1 MQAVIFNGSMETG
14 AHSVGNVITEY
25 IKSDLKARKIKT
37 EIFEAGKSEIPLLHP
52 EKMRNVPDEVKKMC
66 DLMQNADVHF
76 WLSPLYH
83 GSIPGIMKNCL
94 DWMEITS
101 KSSPPY
107 LSDKIIS
114 MVCWADGSH
123 ALNGIQTMT
132 TIAHSLRAW
141 TLPYNVAVSTP
152 FLYESNSRDEISTYY
167 KQKINRLIELAV
179 SRKIEMR

>member
-1 MQAVIFNGSMETG
+1 MQAVVFNGSMETG
-14 AHSVGNVITEY
+14 AHSVGNVISEY
-25 IKSDLKARKIKT
+25 IKSDLKTRNIKT

-52 EKMRNVPDEVKKMC
+52 EKMRNVPAEVKKMC
-66 DLMQNADVHF
+66 ELMQKTEVHF

-94 DWMEITS
+94 DWLEITS
-101 KSSPPY
+101 KSSTPY
-107 LSDKIIS
+107 LTDKIVCL
-114 MVCWADGSH
+114 VCWADGSH

-152 FLYESNSRDEISTYY
+152 FLYEWNSRDEISTYY